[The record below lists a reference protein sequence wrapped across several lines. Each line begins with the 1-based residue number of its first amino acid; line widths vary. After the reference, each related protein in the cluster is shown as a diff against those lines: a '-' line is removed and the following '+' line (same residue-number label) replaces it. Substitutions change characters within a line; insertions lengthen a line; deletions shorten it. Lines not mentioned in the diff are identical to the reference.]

1 MMISSGQGKVIIHG
15 KASTA
20 KTAAKFGKNGSRKT
34 EKLLA
39 KLNRSLLVLLGMKQS
54 EHINLPKR
62 LDWQLH
68 MYQQQLKIKTRQAA
82 GAARLAAPKK

>member
-1 MMISSGQGKVIIHG
+1 MAEQGKVIIHG

-20 KTAAKFGKNGSRKT
+20 KTAAKFGKSGSRKT
-34 EKLLA
+34 EKVLA

-54 EHINLPKR
+54 EHITLPKR

-68 MYQQQLKIKTRQAA
+68 MYQQQLKINTRQAT
-82 GAARLAAPKK
+82 GAARLAAPKKIN